1 MTKKALLKKQPLQLV
16 TGSKFQDVKVFYKT
30 TQLNKRQPN

>member
-16 TGSKFQDVKVFYKT
+16 TGSKFQDVDVLLTLIK
-30 TQLNKRQPN
+30 QPN